1 MIPPL
6 CFITDAGAPASVPD
20 QALASA
26 RGGAGGVQLRDKT
39 LPDAEFAVLARDLLP
54 RLRAEG
60 AQLVVNDR
68 VDVAI
73 AIGAEVL
80 HVGQSDGDP
89 AEIRRRIGPGMILGL
104 SVETEEHVSAV
115 PDCVDYLGVGPVYA
129 TASKP
134 DHATPIGHAGFAAIV
149 ARTGLPCLAIGG
161 ITARDAAPVRA
172 AGGAGLAVVSA
183 ISRAADMEAAA
194 RDLVQAWRQT

>member
-20 QALASA
+20 QALAAA
-26 RGGAGGVQLRDKT
+26 RGGAGWVQLRDKV

-80 HVGQSDGDP
+80 HVGQSDGNP

-134 DHATPIGHAGFAAIV
+134 DHATPIGHTGFAAMV

-194 RDLVQAWRQT
+194 RDLLQAWRQT